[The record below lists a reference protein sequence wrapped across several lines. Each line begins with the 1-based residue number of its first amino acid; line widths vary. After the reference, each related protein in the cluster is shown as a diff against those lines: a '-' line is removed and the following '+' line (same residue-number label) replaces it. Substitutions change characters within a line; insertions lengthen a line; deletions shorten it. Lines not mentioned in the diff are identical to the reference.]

1 MSPGVRSGLR
11 EPQPAWRPDGAV
23 LLDTNAIIRAQ
34 LGHRLTPEAVA
45 AIERAQADL
54 GLLISIVSVWELGLL
69 ARNRTSPTGRI
80 FTPDLDTWLDRVMG
94 MHGVRMAPMTPEM
107 VLAAWRLPEPVHG
120 DPADRLLIAVAR
132 ALSVPIITRDRAI
145 LDYAALGHVQAIA
158 C

>member
-1 MSPGVRSGLR
+1 VSASARSGLR
-11 EPQPAWRPDGAV
+11 ELQQIWRPDGAV

-45 AIERAQADL
+45 AIERAQAEL
-54 GLLISIVSVWELGLL
+54 GLMISIVSVWELGLL

-80 FTPDLDTWLDRVMG
+80 FAPDLDTWLDRVMG
-94 MHGVRMAPMTPEM
+94 MHGVRLAQITSDMA
-107 VLAAWRLPEPVHG
+107 LAAWRLPEPIHG
-120 DPADRLLIAVAR
+120 DPADRLIIAAAR